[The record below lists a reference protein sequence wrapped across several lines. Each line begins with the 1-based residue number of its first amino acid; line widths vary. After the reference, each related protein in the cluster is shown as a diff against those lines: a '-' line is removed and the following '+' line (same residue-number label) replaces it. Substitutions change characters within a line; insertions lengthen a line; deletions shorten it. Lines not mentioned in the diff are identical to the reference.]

1 MSGAR
6 YLVRRRHDGYVQW
19 LACSRR
25 GTLVWT
31 GYPSDATQY
40 GAVRGAEVVAAL
52 QLEEEYA
59 PSVQVD
65 LVEVV
70 P

>member
-1 MSGAR
+1 MSL

-19 LACSRR
+19 LTRSRR

-31 GYPSDATQY
+31 SYPSDATGY
-40 GAVRGAEVVAAL
+40 DAVRGAEVVAAL

-59 PSVQVD
+59 PSVQVE